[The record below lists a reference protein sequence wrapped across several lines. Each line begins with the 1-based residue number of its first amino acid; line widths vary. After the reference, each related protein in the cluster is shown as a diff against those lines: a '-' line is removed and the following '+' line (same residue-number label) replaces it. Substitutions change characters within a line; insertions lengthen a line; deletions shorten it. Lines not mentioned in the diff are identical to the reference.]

1 MDNTSNYYIIKNI
14 LTALDLGLTGEGMRM
29 FVQSSTGCTLE
40 QYEATLEETFQGHKV
55 FMDAHNTVTVVEGDR
70 YPL

>member
-1 MDNTSNYYIIKNI
+1 MDNPSDYYIIKNI

-29 FVQSSTGCTLE
+29 FVQSSTNCTLD
-40 QYEATLEETFQGHKV
+40 QYEKILEDTFKGHKV
-55 FMDAHNTVTVVEGDR
+55 FMDAHNTVTVVEGAR

>member
-1 MDNTSNYYIIKNI
+1 MEATLDYYIIKNI
-14 LTALDLGLTGEGMRM
+14 LTALDLGLTGEGMRT
-29 FVQSSTGCTLE
+29 FVQSSTNCTLE
-40 QYEATLEETFQGHKV
+40 QYEAILEETFKGHKV